1 MDTEKIK
8 EAVINFVKAGDEQ
21 DVKLIESVLH
31 SEFRV
36 CINRFMGEK
45 GVTILNKET
54 YIKMIESKQIGGV
67 ARNLTIVSIDK
78 INHIASVKVSIT
90 SETLNFDSFYSLVL
104 NENDEWKII
113 HDLPFV
119 SVNS

>member
-1 MDTEKIK
+1 MDTEKIRK
-8 EAVINFVKAGDEQ
+8 AVMDFVKAGDEQ
-21 DVKLIESVLH
+21 DGKLLEKVLH

-54 YIKMIESKQIGGV
+54 YLKMIESKQIGGV
-67 ARNLTIVSIDK
+67 PRNLTIVSIDR
-78 INHIASVKVSIT
+78 IEHIASVKVSIT
-90 SETLNFDSFYSLVL
+90 SEALNFNSFYSLIL
-104 NENDEWKII
+104 DENDEWKLI

-119 SVNS
+119 SSNS